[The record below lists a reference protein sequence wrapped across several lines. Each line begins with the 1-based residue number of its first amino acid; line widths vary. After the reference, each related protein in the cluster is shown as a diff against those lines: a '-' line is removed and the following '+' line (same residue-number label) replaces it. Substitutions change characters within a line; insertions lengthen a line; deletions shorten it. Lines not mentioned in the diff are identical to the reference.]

1 MKHTIPLYKKKNNNA
16 RIGIVTWLGNGNYGT
31 ILQSFALC
39 EKLRSLGY
47 DVYMLVDGR
56 CGGIVRRI
64 LKYILC
70 RLGVLAVLRRMR
82 NSKCTCVKD
91 KKINDFIESN
101 YNIISPIINRDMKYL
116 IKNTD
121 VFLTGSDQIWNVEY
135 KFDKFMFLDFVE
147 DGKKIAYASSMGISY
162 IPEKYKSE
170 VRNLLSKFSH
180 IGVRERTAVDV
191 LSDVVQRDDIVQVL
205 DPTFL
210 LGAGKW
216 SKMCNDVGLDTY
228 LLGRDRYILCYLI
241 GTNIDYRQQVLDIKK
256 RTGINDILII
266 PAVENMGLIIEGATV
281 CRDVGPREFVYLIM
295 NATLVCT
302 DSFHATALSINLS
315 KDFVEFLR
323 FEDADRKSQNSRIYD
338 VLDHYCLRHRLYKKD
353 DNRWLE
359 HTDYKKVQSI
369 LEKDREV
376 SIDFLI
382 DSIEN

>member
-135 KFDKFMFLDFVE
+135 KFDKFMFL
-147 DGKKIAYASSMGISY
+147 
-162 IPEKYKSE
+162 
-170 VRNLLSKFSH
+170 
-180 IGVRERTAVDV
+180 
-191 LSDVVQRDDIVQVL
+191 
-205 DPTFL
+205 
-210 LGAGKW
+210 
-216 SKMCNDVGLDTY
+216 
-228 LLGRDRYILCYLI
+228 
-241 GTNIDYRQQVLDIKK
+241 
-256 RTGINDILII
+256 
-266 PAVENMGLIIEGATV
+266 
-281 CRDVGPREFVYLIM
+281 
-295 NATLVCT
+295 
-302 DSFHATALSINLS
+302 
-315 KDFVEFLR
+315 
-323 FEDADRKSQNSRIYD
+323 
-338 VLDHYCLRHRLYKKD
+338 
-353 DNRWLE
+353 
-359 HTDYKKVQSI
+359 
-369 LEKDREV
+369 V
-376 SIDFLI
+376 S
-382 DSIEN
+382 